1 MSSEIAVR
9 MAHIFST
16 TEELQNFITKAIAS
30 GMDKI
35 LPLIEA
41 KTIKIEKEIF
51 NLVEAA
57 QYLNMSKHTL
67 RKKIDEGKIT
77 FIQDERVLQ
86 FRKKHLNDYLDQHTL
101 NTRK

>member
-1 MSSEIAVR
+1 MLT
-9 MAHIFST
+9 T
-16 TEELQNFITKAIAS
+16 TEEMQNFITNAIAI
-30 GMDKI
+30 GIDKF
-35 LPLIEA
+35 LPAFEA
-41 KTIKIEKEIF
+41 NSSKIEKEIF

-86 FRKKHLNDYLDQHTL
+86 FRKKHLNDYLDQHTI